1 MKVCGI
7 IVLAAVACGPAVAQ
21 VQKTPQ
27 VPQVP
32 QLPEQDRVL
41 SRQIFKEFIETNSE
55 DSDGSVTAV
64 SQLAR
69 KELLRAGFAPEDLIL
84 AGPNDRKQN
93 LVVRYHGAPGSQL
106 KPILIICHEDVV
118 EARRSDWSTDP
129 YTFVEKDGYFYGRG
143 TQDMKDADADVVAS
157 FIRLKRE
164 GYVPNRDI
172 ILALTADEEGGK
184 SNGVSWLL
192 KNRPELIQ
200 AAFVI
205 NPDGEGPTL
214 HDGKATELLVEA
226 TEKTYADYR
235 VTATNPGGHSSEP
248 RPDNA
253 IYELM
258 HALLKLEATPFPV
271 ELNNVSRSQL
281 EQMAKVSSPET
292 AATIQGILKT
302 PPDPQAIADFS
313 KSPEGNA
320 TLRTTCVA
328 TLLEGGRAPNALPAV
343 ATANVNCRILPGHSQ
358 EETRKTLVGIFDN
371 PKLTVEYMADDGTIS
386 PTAPARESLP
396 PPPLRADVL
405 DPLKQVT
412 AQMWPGIVIIPSME
426 IGASDSVYTNMAGLP
441 SYGIGG
447 AAIDDNGNRMHG
459 RDERLGVESY
469 YNSVEFFYLYLKALT
484 K

>member
-1 MKVCGI
+1 MKVFGVI
-7 IVLAAVACGPAVAQ
+7 AVAAVVCGTAVAQ
-21 VQKTPQ
+21 IPTSSTP
-27 VPQVP
+27 P

-41 SRQIFKEFIETNSE
+41 ARQIFKEFIETNSQ

-69 KELLRAGFAPEDLIL
+69 KELLQAGFAPEDLIL
-84 AGPNDRKQN
+84 AGPNDRKRN
-93 LVVRYHGAPGSQL
+93 LVVRYHGAPGSKL

-118 EARRSDWSTDP
+118 EARRADWSTDP
-129 YTFVEKDGYFYGRG
+129 YTFVEKDGFFYGRG

-235 VTATNPGGHSSEP
+235 ITATNPGGHSSEP

-271 ELNNVSRSQL
+271 ELNNVSRSEL
-281 EQMAKVSSPET
+281 EQMAKVSPPET

-302 PPDPQAIADFS
+302 PPDPKAIADFS
-313 KSPEGNA
+313 TSPEANA

-328 TLLEGGRAPNALPAV
+328 TMLEGGRAPNALPAE
-343 ATANVNCRILPGHSQ
+343 AAANVNCRILPGHSQ
-358 EETRKTLVGIFDN
+358 EETRKTLVRIFDD
-371 PKLTVEYMADDGTIS
+371 PKITVEYMADDRTIS
-386 PTAPARESLP
+386 PTAPDRESLP
-396 PPPLRADVL
+396 PPPLRADVF

-426 IGASDSVYTNMAGLP
+426 IGASDSIYTNMAGLP

-447 AAIDDNGNRMHG
+447 AAIDENGNRMHG
-459 RDERLGVESY
+459 RDESLGVESY

>member
-1 MKVCGI
+1 MKVCGVI
-7 IVLAAVACGPAVAQ
+7 AVVAVVCGTAVAQ
-21 VQKTPQ
+21 SPTVATP
-27 VPQVP
+27 P

-41 SRQIFKEFIETNSE
+41 SRQIFKEFIETNSQ

-64 SQLAR
+64 SLLAQ
-69 KELLRAGFAPEDLIL
+69 KELLKAGFPPADLIL

-93 LVVRYHGAPGSQL
+93 LVVRYRGAPGSKL

-118 EARRSDWSTDP
+118 EARRADWSTDP
-129 YTFVEKDGYFYGRG
+129 YIFVEKDGFFYGRG
-143 TQDMKDADADVVAS
+143 TQDMKDADADVVET
-157 FIRLKRE
+157 FVRLKRE

-192 KNRPELIQ
+192 KNRPELLQ
-200 AAFVI
+200 AEFVI

-214 HDGKATELLVEA
+214 QNGKATELLVEA

-235 VTATNPGGHSSEP
+235 ITATNPGGHSSEP

-258 HALLKLEATPFPV
+258 HALLKLESTPFPV

-281 EQMAKVSSPET
+281 EAMAKVSAPGD
-292 AATIQGILKT
+292 AATIQGVLKT
-302 PPDPQAIADFS
+302 PPDPKAIADFS
-313 KSPEGNA
+313 KIPEANA

-328 TLLEGGRAPNALPAV
+328 TMLQGGRAPNALPAV

-358 EETRKTLVGIFDN
+358 EETRKTLIGIFDD
-371 PKLTVEYMADDGTIS
+371 PKLTVEYMADDGTLS
-386 PTAPARESLP
+386 PTAPSRESLP
-396 PPPLRADVL
+396 PPPPLAAVF

-412 AQMWPGIVIIPSME
+412 AQMWPGMVIIPSME
-426 IGASDSVYTNMAGLP
+426 IGASYSVYTNLAGLP

-459 RDERLGVESY
+459 RDERLGVDAY

>member
-1 MKVCGI
+1 MKVCGV
-7 IVLAAVACGPAVAQ
+7 IVLAAVVCGTAAAQ
-21 VQKTPQ
+21 SPTAP
-27 VPQVP
+27 P
-32 QLPEQDRVL
+32 QLPEQDRAL
-41 SRQIFKEFIETNSE
+41 SRQIFKEFIETNSQ

-69 KELLRAGFAPEDLIL
+69 KELLKAGFAPEDLIL
-84 AGPNDRKQN
+84 AGSNDRKQN
-93 LVVRYHGAPGSQL
+93 LVVRYHGAPGSNL

-118 EARRSDWSTDP
+118 EARRADWSTDP
-129 YTFVEKDGYFYGRG
+129 YTFVEKDGFFYGRG

-192 KNRPELIQ
+192 KNRPGLMRAE
-200 AAFVI
+200 FVI
-205 NPDGEGPTL
+205 NPDGGGPTL

-235 VTATNPGGHSSEP
+235 ITATNPGGHSSEP

-258 HALLKLEATPFPV
+258 HALLKLESTPFPV
-271 ELNNVSRSQL
+271 ELNNVSRSEL
-281 EQMAKVSSPET
+281 EAMAKVSPPET
-292 AATIQGILKT
+292 AATIQGMLKT

-313 KSPEGNA
+313 KIPEGNA

-328 TLLEGGRAPNALPAV
+328 TMLQGGRAPNALPAV

-358 EETRKTLVGIFDN
+358 EETRKTLVGIFDD
-371 PKLTVEYMADDGTIS
+371 PKLTVEYMADDGTLS
-386 PTAPARESLP
+386 PTAPDRESLP
-396 PPPLRADVL
+396 PPPLRADVF

-412 AQMWPGIVIIPSME
+412 AKMWPGMVIIPSME

-447 AAIDDNGNRMHG
+447 AAIEDNGNRMHG

-484 K
+484 S

>member
-1 MKVCGI
+1 MKVCG
-7 IVLAAVACGPAVAQ
+7 VVALAVFVCSSSLAQ
-21 VQKTPQ
+21 G
-27 VPQVP
+27 P

-41 SRQIFKEFIETNSE
+41 ARQIFKEFVETNSE

-64 SQLAR
+64 SIAAR
-69 KELLRAGFAPEDLIL
+69 KQLLKAGFAPSDLIL
-84 AGPNDRKQN
+84 SGPNDRKQN
-93 LVVRYHGAPGSQL
+93 LVVRYHGAPGSKL
-106 KPILIICHEDVV
+106 KPILIIGHVDVV
-118 EARRSDWSTDP
+118 EARRADWSTDP
-129 YTFVEKDGYFYGRG
+129 YSFIEKDGFFYGRG
-143 TQDMKDADADVVAS
+143 TQDMKDGDADVVES

-192 KNRPELIQ
+192 KNRPELMQ

-214 HDGKATELLVEA
+214 QGGKATELLVEA

-235 VTATNPGGHSSEP
+235 ITATNPGGHSSEP

-271 ELNNVSRSQL
+271 ELNNISRSEL
-281 EQMAKVSSPET
+281 EAMAKVSTPET

-328 TLLEGGRAPNALPAV
+328 TMLEGGRAPNALPAQ

-358 EETRKTLVGIFDN
+358 EETRKTLVSIFDN
-371 PKLTVEYMADDGTIS
+371 PKLTVEYMADDGTFS
-386 PTAPARESLP
+386 PTAPDRESLP
-396 PPPLRADVL
+396 PPPPLPAVFE
-405 DPLKQVT
+405 PLKQVT
-412 AQMWPGIVIIPSME
+412 AQMWPGMVIIPSMV
-426 IGASDSVYTNMAGLP
+426 IGASDSVYTMQAGLP

>member
-1 MKVCGI
+1 MKVCGVI
-7 IVLAAVACGPAVAQ
+7 AVAAIVCGTAVAQ
-21 VQKTPQ
+21 SPTAPTP
-27 VPQVP
+27 P

-41 SRQIFKEFIETNSE
+41 SRQIFKEFIETNSQ

-64 SQLAR
+64 SLLAR
-69 KELLRAGFAPEDLIL
+69 KELLKAGFAPEDLIL

-93 LVVRYHGAPGSQL
+93 LVVRYRGAADSKL
-106 KPILIICHEDVV
+106 KPVLIICHEDVV
-118 EARRSDWSTDP
+118 EARRADWSTDP
-129 YTFVEKDGYFYGRG
+129 YTFVEKDSYFYGRG
-143 TQDMKDADADVVAS
+143 TQDMKDADADVVS
-157 FIRLKRE
+157 TFVRLKRE

-200 AAFVI
+200 AEFVL

-214 HDGKATELLVEA
+214 HEGKATELLMEA

-235 VTATNPGGHSSEP
+235 ISATNPGGHSSEP

-258 HALLKLEATPFPV
+258 HALLKLESTPFPV
-271 ELNNVSRSQL
+271 ELNNVSRSEL
-281 EQMAKVSSPET
+281 EQMAKVSSPEV
-292 AATIQGILKT
+292 AATIQGVLKT
-302 PPDPQAIADFS
+302 PPDPKAIADFS
-313 KSPEGNA
+313 KDPEANA

-328 TLLEGGRAPNALPAV
+328 TMLQGGRAPNALPAV

-358 EETRKTLVGIFDN
+358 EETRKTLIGIFDD

-386 PTAPARESLP
+386 PTAPNRESLP
-396 PPPLRADVL
+396 PPPLRADVM

-412 AQMWPGIVIIPSME
+412 AQMWPGMVIIPSME

-459 RDERLGVESY
+459 RDERIGVDAY

>member
-1 MKVCGI
+1 MKVCGVI
-7 IVLAAVACGPAVAQ
+7 ALAAVLCVTAFAQ
-21 VQKTPQ
+21 SPTAP
-27 VPQVP
+27 PPP

-41 SRQIFKEFIETNSE
+41 SRQIFKEFIETNSQ

-64 SQLAR
+64 SRLVR
-69 KELLRAGFAPEDLIL
+69 KELLQAGFAPEDLIL

-93 LVVRYHGAPGSQL
+93 LVVRYRGAPGSKL
-106 KPILIICHEDVV
+106 KPVLIICHEDVV
-118 EARRSDWSTDP
+118 EARRADWSTDP

-143 TQDMKDADADVVAS
+143 TQDMKDADADVVET

-200 AAFVI
+200 AEFVI
-205 NPDGEGPTL
+205 NPDGEGPTM

-235 VTATNPGGHSSEP
+235 ITATNPGGHSSEP

-258 HALLKLEATPFPV
+258 HALLKLESTPFPV

-281 EQMAKVSSPET
+281 EQMAKVSSAET

-302 PPDPQAIADFS
+302 PPDSKAIADFS
-313 KSPEGNA
+313 SSPEGNA

-328 TLLEGGRAPNALPAV
+328 TMLEGGRAPNALPAV
-343 ATANVNCRILPGHSQ
+343 ASANVNCRILPGHSQ
-358 EETRKTLVGIFDN
+358 EETRKTLVSIFDD

-386 PTAPARESLP
+386 PTAPNRQSLP
-396 PPPLRADVL
+396 PPPLRADVM

-441 SYGIGG
+441 SYGVGG
-447 AAIDDNGNRMHG
+447 AAIDENGNRMHG

>member
-1 MKVCGI
+1 MKVCGV
-7 IVLAAVACGPAVAQ
+7 IVLAAVVCGTAAAQ
-21 VQKTPQ
+21 SPTAP
-27 VPQVP
+27 P
-32 QLPEQDRVL
+32 QLPEQDRAL
-41 SRQIFKEFIETNSE
+41 SRQIFKEFIETNSQ

-69 KELLRAGFAPEDLIL
+69 KELLKAGFAPEDLIL
-84 AGPNDRKQN
+84 AGSNDRKQN
-93 LVVRYHGAPGSQL
+93 LVVRYHGAPGSNL

-118 EARRSDWSTDP
+118 EARRADWSTDP
-129 YTFVEKDGYFYGRG
+129 YTFVEKDGFFYGRG

-192 KNRPELIQ
+192 KNRPGLMRAE
-200 AAFVI
+200 FVI
-205 NPDGEGPTL
+205 NPDGGGPTL

-235 VTATNPGGHSSEP
+235 ITATNPGGHSSEP

-258 HALLKLEATPFPV
+258 HALLKLESTPFPV
-271 ELNNVSRSQL
+271 ELNNVSRSEL
-281 EQMAKVSSPET
+281 EAMAKVSPPET
-292 AATIQGILKT
+292 AATIQGMLKT

-313 KSPEGNA
+313 KIPEGNA

-328 TLLEGGRAPNALPAV
+328 TMLQGGRAPNALPAV

-371 PKLTVEYMADDGTIS
+371 PKLTVEYMADDGTLS
-386 PTAPARESLP
+386 PTAPDRESLP
-396 PPPLRADVL
+396 PPPLRADVF

-412 AQMWPGIVIIPSME
+412 AKMWPGMVIIPSME

-447 AAIDDNGNRMHG
+447 AAIEDNGNRMHG

-484 K
+484 S

>member
-1 MKVCGI
+1 MKVCGV
-7 IVLAAVACGPAVAQ
+7 IVLAAVVCGTAAAQ
-21 VQKTPQ
+21 SPTAP
-27 VPQVP
+27 P
-32 QLPEQDRVL
+32 QLPEQDRAL
-41 SRQIFKEFIETNSE
+41 SRQIFKEFIETNSQ

-69 KELLRAGFAPEDLIL
+69 KELLKAGFAPEDLIL

-93 LVVRYHGAPGSQL
+93 LVVRYHGAPGSNL

-118 EARRSDWSTDP
+118 EARRADWSTDP
-129 YTFVEKDGYFYGRG
+129 YTFVEKDGFFYGRG
-143 TQDMKDADADVVAS
+143 TQDMKDADADVVAG

-192 KNRPELIQ
+192 KNRPGLMRAE
-200 AAFVI
+200 FVI
-205 NPDGEGPTL
+205 NPDGGGPTL

-235 VTATNPGGHSSEP
+235 ITATNPGGHSSEP

-258 HALLKLEATPFPV
+258 HALLKLESTPFPV
-271 ELNNVSRSQL
+271 ELNNVSRSEL
-281 EQMAKVSSPET
+281 EAMAKVSPPET
-292 AATIQGILKT
+292 AATIQGMLKT

-313 KSPEGNA
+313 KIPEGNA

-328 TLLEGGRAPNALPAV
+328 TMLQGGRAPNALPAV

-358 EETRKTLVGIFDN
+358 EETRKTLVGIFDD
-371 PKLTVEYMADDGTIS
+371 PKLTVEYMADDGTLS
-386 PTAPARESLP
+386 PTAPDRESLP
-396 PPPLRADVL
+396 PPPLRADVF

-412 AQMWPGIVIIPSME
+412 AKMWPGMVIIPSME

-447 AAIDDNGNRMHG
+447 AAIEDNGNRMHG

-484 K
+484 S

>member
-1 MKVCGI
+1 MNVCRVI
-7 IVLAAVACGPAVAQ
+7 AVAAVTCGTAIV
-21 VQKTPQ
+21 Q
-27 VPQVP
+27 VPTAPVAP

-41 SRQIFKEFIETNSE
+41 SRQIFKEFVETNSE

-64 SQLAR
+64 CIAAR
-69 KELLRAGFAPEDLIL
+69 KQFLQAGFAPSDLIL

-93 LVVRYHGAPGSQL
+93 LVVRYHGASGSKL
-106 KPILIICHEDVV
+106 KPILIIGHVDVV
-118 EARRSDWSTDP
+118 EARRADWSTDP
-129 YTFVEKDGYFYGRG
+129 YTLVEKDGYFYGRG
-143 TQDMKDADADVVAS
+143 TQDMKDGDADVVES

-172 ILALTADEEGGK
+172 TLALTADEEGGK

-192 KNRPELIQ
+192 KNRPELMQ

-235 VTATNPGGHSSEP
+235 ITATNPGGHSSEP

-258 HALLKLEATPFPV
+258 HALLKLEASPFPV
-271 ELNNVSRSQL
+271 ELNNVSRSEL
-281 EQMAKVSSPET
+281 EAMVKVSPPAT
-292 AATIQGILKT
+292 AADIEGILKT
-302 PPDPQAIADFS
+302 PPDQTAIADFS
-313 KSPEGNA
+313 KLPEANA
-320 TLRTTCVA
+320 PLRTTCVA
-328 TLLEGGRAPNALPAV
+328 TMLQGGRAPNALPAE

-358 EETRKTLVGIFDN
+358 EETRKTLVGIFDD
-371 PKLTVEYMADDGTIS
+371 PKLTVEYMADDGTVS
-386 PTAPARESLP
+386 PTAPSRESLP
-396 PPPLRADVL
+396 PPPLLPAVF

-412 AQMWPGIVIIPSME
+412 SEMWPGMVVIPSMV
-426 IGASDSVYTNMAGLP
+426 IGASDSIYTMEAGLP

-447 AAIDDNGNRMHG
+447 AAIEDTGNRMHG
-459 RDERLGVESY
+459 RDERLGVESF

-484 K
+484 R

>member
-1 MKVCGI
+1 MKVCGV
-7 IVLAAVACGPAVAQ
+7 IVLAAVVCGTAAAQ
-21 VQKTPQ
+21 SPTAP
-27 VPQVP
+27 P
-32 QLPEQDRVL
+32 QLPEQDRAL
-41 SRQIFKEFIETNSE
+41 SRQIFKEFIETNSQ

-69 KELLRAGFAPEDLIL
+69 KELLKAGFAPEDLIL

-93 LVVRYHGAPGSQL
+93 LVVRYHGAPGSNL

-118 EARRSDWSTDP
+118 EARRADWSTDP
-129 YTFVEKDGYFYGRG
+129 YTFVEKDGFFYGRG

-192 KNRPELIQ
+192 KNRPELMR
-200 AAFVI
+200 AEFVI
-205 NPDGEGPTL
+205 NPDGGGPTL

-235 VTATNPGGHSSEP
+235 ITATNPGGHSSEP

-258 HALLKLEATPFPV
+258 HALLKLESTPFPV
-271 ELNNVSRSQL
+271 ELNNVSRSEL
-281 EQMAKVSSPET
+281 EAMAKVSPPET
-292 AATIQGILKT
+292 AATIQGMLKT

-313 KSPEGNA
+313 KIPEGNA

-328 TLLEGGRAPNALPAV
+328 TMLQGGRAPNALPAV
-343 ATANVNCRILPGHSQ
+343 ATANANCRILPGHSQ

-371 PKLTVEYMADDGTIS
+371 PKLTVEYMADDGTLS
-386 PTAPARESLP
+386 PTAPDRESLP
-396 PPPLRADVL
+396 PPPLRADVF

-412 AQMWPGIVIIPSME
+412 AKMWPGMVIIPSME

-447 AAIDDNGNRMHG
+447 AAIEDNGNRMHG

-484 K
+484 S

>member
-1 MKVCGI
+1 MNVCRVIAAALVCGT
-7 IVLAAVACGPAVAQ
+7 AVAQ
-21 VQKTPQ
+21 VPTA
-27 VPQVP
+27 P

-41 SRQIFKEFIETNSE
+41 ARQIFKEFIETNSE

-64 SQLAR
+64 CLAARNQLL
-69 KELLRAGFAPEDLIL
+69 KAGFATADLIL

-93 LVVRYHGAPGSQL
+93 LVVRYHGAPGSKL
-106 KPILIICHEDVV
+106 KPILIIGHVDVV
-118 EARRSDWSTDP
+118 EARKADWTTDP

-143 TQDMKDADADVVAS
+143 TQDMKDGDADVVES

-164 GYVPNRDI
+164 DYVPNRDI
-172 ILALTADEEGGK
+172 TLALTADEEGGK

-192 KNRPELIQ
+192 KNRPELMQ
-200 AAFVI
+200 AEFVI
-205 NPDGEGPTL
+205 NPDGEGPTM
-214 HDGKATELLVEA
+214 HDGKVTSLLVEA

-235 VTATNPGGHSSEP
+235 LTATNPGGHSSEP

-271 ELNNVSRSQL
+271 ELNNVSRSEL
-281 EQMAKVSSPET
+281 EAMAKITPPAT
-292 AATIQGILKT
+292 AAAIEGVLKT
-302 PPDPQAIADFS
+302 PPDPTAIAAFS
-313 KSPEGNA
+313 KDPEANA

-328 TLLEGGRAPNALPAV
+328 TMLQGGRAPNALPAE

-358 EETRKTLVGIFDN
+358 EETRKTLVGIFDD
-371 PKLTVEYMADDGTIS
+371 PKLTVEYVADDGTTS
-386 PTAPARESLP
+386 PTAPNRESLP
-396 PPPLRADVL
+396 PPPLLPAVFE
-405 DPLKQVT
+405 PLKQVT
-412 AQMWPGIVIIPSME
+412 GQLWPGMPIIPSMV
-426 IGASDSVYTNMAGLP
+426 IGASDSIYTMQAGLP

-447 AAIDDNGNRMHG
+447 AAIEDTGNRMHG
-459 RDERLGVESY
+459 RDERLGVESF

>member
-1 MKVCGI
+1 MKVCGV
-7 IVLAAVACGPAVAQ
+7 IVLAAVVCGTAAAQ
-21 VQKTPQ
+21 SPTAP
-27 VPQVP
+27 P
-32 QLPEQDRVL
+32 QLPEQDRAL
-41 SRQIFKEFIETNSE
+41 SRQIFKEFIETNSQ

-69 KELLRAGFAPEDLIL
+69 KELLKAGFAPEDLIL

-93 LVVRYHGAPGSQL
+93 LVVRYHGAPGSNL

-118 EARRSDWSTDP
+118 EARRADWSTDP
-129 YTFVEKDGYFYGRG
+129 YTFVEKDGFFYGRG

-192 KNRPELIQ
+192 KNRPGLMRAE
-200 AAFVI
+200 FVI
-205 NPDGEGPTL
+205 NPDGGGPTL

-235 VTATNPGGHSSEP
+235 ITATNPGGHSSEP

-258 HALLKLEATPFPV
+258 HALLKLESTPFPV
-271 ELNNVSRSQL
+271 ELNNVSRSEL
-281 EQMAKVSSPET
+281 EAMAKVSPPET
-292 AATIQGILKT
+292 AATIQGMLKT

-313 KSPEGNA
+313 KIPEGNA

-328 TLLEGGRAPNALPAV
+328 TMLQGGRAPNALPAV

-358 EETRKTLVGIFDN
+358 EETRKTLVGIFDD
-371 PKLTVEYMADDGTIS
+371 PKLTVEYMADDGTLS
-386 PTAPARESLP
+386 PTAPDRESLP
-396 PPPLRADVL
+396 PPPLRADVF

-412 AQMWPGIVIIPSME
+412 AKMWPGMVIIPSME

-447 AAIDDNGNRMHG
+447 AAIEDNGNRMHG

-484 K
+484 S

>member
-1 MKVCGI
+1 MKVCGV
-7 IVLAAVACGPAVAQ
+7 IVLAAVVCGTAAAQ
-21 VQKTPQ
+21 SPTAP
-27 VPQVP
+27 P
-32 QLPEQDRVL
+32 QLPEQDRAL
-41 SRQIFKEFIETNSE
+41 SRQIFKEFIETNSQ

-69 KELLRAGFAPEDLIL
+69 KELLKAGFAPEDLIL
-84 AGPNDRKQN
+84 AGSNDRKQN
-93 LVVRYHGAPGSQL
+93 LVVRYHGAPGSNL

-118 EARRSDWSTDP
+118 EARRADWSTDP
-129 YTFVEKDGYFYGRG
+129 YTFVEKDGFFYGRG

-192 KNRPELIQ
+192 KNRPELMR
-200 AAFVI
+200 AEFVI
-205 NPDGEGPTL
+205 NPDGGGPTL

-235 VTATNPGGHSSEP
+235 ITATNPGGHSSEP

-258 HALLKLEATPFPV
+258 HALLKLESTPFPV
-271 ELNNVSRSQL
+271 ELNNVSRSEL
-281 EQMAKVSSPET
+281 EAMAKVSPPET
-292 AATIQGILKT
+292 AATIQGMLKT

-313 KSPEGNA
+313 KIPEGNA

-328 TLLEGGRAPNALPAV
+328 TMLQGGRAPNALPAV

-358 EETRKTLVGIFDN
+358 EETRKTLVGIFDD
-371 PKLTVEYMADDGTIS
+371 PKLTVEYMADDGTLS
-386 PTAPARESLP
+386 PTAPDRESLP
-396 PPPLRADVL
+396 PPPLRADVF

-412 AQMWPGIVIIPSME
+412 AKMWPGMVIIPSME

-447 AAIDDNGNRMHG
+447 AAIEDNGNRMHG

-484 K
+484 S

>member
-459 RDERLGVESY
+459 RDERLGVDSY

>member
-1 MKVCGI
+1 MKVCGVI
-7 IVLAAVACGPAVAQ
+7 ALAAVVCGTAAAQ
-21 VQKTPQ
+21 NTTAP
-27 VPQVP
+27 P
-32 QLPEQDRVL
+32 QLPEQDRAL
-41 SRQIFKEFIETNSE
+41 SRQIFKEFIETNSQ

-64 SQLAR
+64 SLLAR
-69 KELLRAGFAPEDLIL
+69 KELLKAGFAPEDLIL

-93 LVVRYHGAPGSQL
+93 LVVRYRGASGSKL
-106 KPILIICHEDVV
+106 KPVLIICHEDVV
-118 EARRSDWSTDP
+118 EARRADWSTDP
-129 YTFVEKDGYFYGRG
+129 YTFVEKDGFFYGRG
-143 TQDMKDADADVVAS
+143 TQDMKDADADVVVS
-157 FIRLKRE
+157 FIRLKHE

-192 KNRPELIQ
+192 KNRPELMQ

-214 HDGKATELLVEA
+214 QGGKATELLVEA

-235 VTATNPGGHSSEP
+235 ITATNPGGHSSEP

-271 ELNNVSRSQL
+271 ELNNVSRSEL
-281 EQMAKVSSPET
+281 EQMGKVSSPET

-313 KSPEGNA
+313 KIPEGNA

-328 TLLEGGRAPNALPAV
+328 TMLQGGRAPNALPAV
-343 ATANVNCRILPGHSQ
+343 ASANVNCRILPGHSQ
-358 EETRKTLVGIFDN
+358 EETRKTLVSIFDN

-386 PTAPARESLP
+386 PTAPSRESLP
-396 PPPLRADVL
+396 PPPLRADVM